1 MNPSTQAARV
11 LVQALAA
18 AGVRHVVLSPGSRSG
33 PLAHALVHATFPEHE
48 RAATAPELELHVR
61 IDERAA
67 GFLAVGLARAAL
79 LRGQPEPV
87 AVVTTSGTAVANLH
101 PAVLEAHHA
110 GLPLVLLTA
119 DRPHELRGTGANQ
132 TTEQKGIFAGAVRL
146 MLDLSAPSGGVRET
160 EHLRRV
166 AAEAVAAALGAESG
180 DPGPVHVN
188 LAYREPLQPDDDV
201 WPPRPLPTRVP
212 RRAGSVGSAVPATG
226 AATAARSG
234 AGGTATVDVPLPRG
248 WTADEHTVVVAG
260 DGAGRVARD
269 IAEANGWPLL
279 AEPSSGARGGP
290 NAVPAYRLVLGTP
303 LASEVRRVVVLG
315 RPTLSRAV
323 LGLVSTRGIRTL
335 GVVNRGS
342 ATPDAGRAY
351 TYVYEQVPRWLLK
364 PPGRT
369 GEAWLGR
376 WLTAGSAA
384 LRGVRTVLDAA
395 LEAAPVPSGPGVA
408 AVVADAVGRGDVLVV
423 GASNPIRDLDL
434 VADWDEPPVV
444 VANRGLAGID
454 GTISTA
460 AGVALG
466 LGRPVLAYLGDLTFL
481 HDVGGLLVG
490 ALERV
495 PDCRVVVANDDGGSV
510 FAGLEHGAPEHAA
523 GFERVFG
530 TPHGAHLGALCAGYD
545 VRHERVSDLAV
556 LRQVLAEPVVGVS
569 VVEVAVD
576 RAGRRDLAALLAG
589 SAADAVAAAH
599 AEAEVTAAAAR
610 AVTAAL
616 EGGEPD

>member
-1 MNPSTQAARV
+1 MNASTQAARV

-18 AGVRHVVLSPGSRSG
+18 AGVRHAVLAPGSRSG
-33 PLAHALVHATFPEHE
+33 PLAHAFVHTTFAEHE
-48 RAATAPELELHVR
+48 RAATAPEIELHVR

-67 GFLAVGLARAAL
+67 GFLAVGLARAAA
-79 LRGQPEPV
+79 LRGEAAPV

-146 MLDLSAPSGGVRET
+146 MLDLSAPTGAVRET

-166 AAEAVAAALGAESG
+166 AAEAVAVALGTATG

-188 LAYREPLQPDDDV
+188 LAYREPLHPDDEA
-201 WPPRPLPTRVP
+201 WPLRPLPTRLP
-212 RRAGSVGSAVPATG
+212 RRATGGASG
-226 AATAARSG
+226 AAASG
-234 AGGTATVDVPLPRG
+234 APGRPTGTETRAVVPVPRG

-279 AEPSSGARGGP
+279 AEPSSGARGGS

-303 LASEVRRVVVLG
+303 LGGEVRRAVVLG

-323 LGLVSTRGIRTL
+323 LELLARRGVRTL
-335 GVVNRGS
+335 GVVDRGA
-342 ATPDAGRAY
+342 ATPDAGRGY
-351 TYVYEQVPRWLLK
+351 THVYDEVPRWLLE

-376 WLTAGSAA
+376 WLDAGRAA
-384 LRGVRTVLDAA
+384 RDGVQTVLDAA
-395 LEAAPVPSGPGVA
+395 FEAAPVPIGPGVA
-408 AVVADAVGRGDVLVV
+408 AVLADALGPADVLVV

-434 VADWDEPPVV
+434 VADWAEPPTV
-444 VANRGLAGID
+444 VANRGLSGID

-466 LGRPVLAYLGDLTFL
+466 LGRPVTVYLGDLTFL

-490 ALERV
+490 ALEQR
-495 PDCRVVVANDDGGSV
+495 PDLRVVVANDDGGSV

-545 VRHERVSDLAV
+545 VRHERVADLRR
-556 LRQVLAEPVVGVS
+556 LRELLGEPVVDLS
-569 VVEVAVD
+569 VVEVTVD

-589 SAADAVAAAH
+589 SVADAVAQADAA
-599 AEAEVTAAAAR
+599 AEVTAAAAR
-610 AVTAAL
+610 AVAAAM
-616 EGGEPD
+616 EGDLPD